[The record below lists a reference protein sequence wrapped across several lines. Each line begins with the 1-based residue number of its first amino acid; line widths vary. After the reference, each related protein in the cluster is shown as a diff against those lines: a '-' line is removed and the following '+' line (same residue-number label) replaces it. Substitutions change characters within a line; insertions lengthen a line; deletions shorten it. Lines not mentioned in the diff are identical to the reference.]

1 MTAAL
6 FDLTA
11 RRHTSAVLAR
21 HGQAMQTARETGT
34 LRPLA
39 AGENV
44 VSTNL
49 TADQLANLLGAA
61 TATHAGI
68 SVTEDIA
75 MRVATVYAC
84 VSLIAGAIATL
95 PLHIYERAG
104 NERKRADHEYW
115 WMLNEQPCEGYSA
128 AAAWEALLLNKLVY
142 GDGIA
147 RILRPSVMSSRAIG
161 WKPYHRNHVSPF
173 KASDGR
179 MRYRFLEDDGSSSIV
194 DQADVIHLPS
204 LGFDGVS
211 SPSPVTHYARETI
224 GSLLAAER
232 YSAKV
237 YTSGGTFDY
246 ALKTPAKLQ
255 KEQTDA
261 LLASLTARA
270 NADPGTRVPLILSG
284 GLDTAGAMSMNS
296 KDAEII
302 ASRMFGVQE
311 ICRMYG
317 VPPHMV
323 GHTDKTTSWGSGI
336 EQQSIGFVRYT
347 LQRHLTSVAQE
358 FNRKL
363 WPTRARFFVEHLT
376 AALERGDLKTRFEAY
391 RIALGRAGEPA
402 WMLPDEIRRMENM
415 APEPGLNTN
424 TNPGGANAQ
433 PTDPAAG

>member
-1 MTAAL
+1 MQQG
-6 FDLTA
+6 
-11 RRHTSAVLAR
+11 SAILAR
-21 HGQAMQTARETGT
+21 HTESMRAAR
-34 LRPLA
+34 A
-39 AGENV
+39 AGLTRPQAASNNF

-49 TADQLANLLGAA
+49 TADQLAHLLGAA
-61 TATHAGI
+61 TQTHAGI

-95 PLHIYERAG
+95 PLHIFERVA
-104 NERKRADHEYW
+104 NERRRADHDYW

-128 AAAWEALLLNKLVY
+128 SAAWETLLLNKLVY

-147 RILRPSVMSSRAIG
+147 RILRPSSVSARAVG
-161 WKPYHRNHVSPF
+161 WEPYHRNNVAPF
-173 KASDGR
+173 RASDGTVL
-179 MRYRFLEDDGSSSIV
+179 YRFANTNGTIDVVDSS
-194 DQADVIHLPS
+194 DVIHLPS
-204 LGFDGVS
+204 LGFDGVT

-232 YSAKV
+232 YNAKV
-237 YTSGGTFDY
+237 FVSGGTFDY
-246 ALKTPAKLQ
+246 ALKTPAKLG
-255 KEQTDA
+255 KEQVDA

-284 GLDTAGAMSMNS
+284 GLENAGTISMNA

-302 ASRMFGVQE
+302 AARMFGVQE

-336 EQQSIGFVRYT
+336 EQQSMGFVRYT
-347 LQRHLTSVAQE
+347 LQRHLTAIAQE

-363 WPTRARFFVEHLT
+363 WPTRARYFVEHNT
-376 AALERGDLKTRFEAY
+376 NALERGDIKTRFEAY
-391 RIALGRAGEPA
+391 RIAIGRAGERA
-402 WMLPDEIRRMENM
+402 WMLPDEIRRIENM
-415 APEPGLNTN
+415 PPEPGLNDT
-424 TNPGGANAQ
+424 TNPGATSAP
-433 PTDPAAG
+433 PTDPTAG

>member
-147 RILRPSVMSSRAIG
+147 RILRPSVMSSRSQRRRLPRLAG
-161 WKPYHRNHVSPF
+161 LYRRS
-173 KASDGR
+173 AS
-179 MRYRFLEDDGSSSIV
+179 SW
-194 DQADVIHLPS
+194 LP
-204 LGFDGVS
+204 V
-211 SPSPVTHYARETI
+211 
-224 GSLLAAER
+224 
-232 YSAKV
+232 
-237 YTSGGTFDY
+237 
-246 ALKTPAKLQ
+246 
-255 KEQTDA
+255 
-261 LLASLTARA
+261 
-270 NADPGTRVPLILSG
+270 
-284 GLDTAGAMSMNS
+284 M
-296 KDAEII
+296 
-302 ASRMFGVQE
+302 
-311 ICRMYG
+311 
-317 VPPHMV
+317 
-323 GHTDKTTSWGSGI
+323 
-336 EQQSIGFVRYT
+336 
-347 LQRHLTSVAQE
+347 
-358 FNRKL
+358 
-363 WPTRARFFVEHLT
+363 
-376 AALERGDLKTRFEAY
+376 
-391 RIALGRAGEPA
+391 
-402 WMLPDEIRRMENM
+402 
-415 APEPGLNTN
+415 
-424 TNPGGANAQ
+424 
-433 PTDPAAG
+433 